1 MEANTREM
9 EIDKYLQIQCIK
21 KQQKES
27 NKVQT
32 KDKEKKHRVN

>member
-1 MEANTREM
+1 MMEANTREM
-9 EIDKYLQIQCIK
+9 AIDNYLQIQHMK

-32 KDKEKKHRVN
+32 KQR